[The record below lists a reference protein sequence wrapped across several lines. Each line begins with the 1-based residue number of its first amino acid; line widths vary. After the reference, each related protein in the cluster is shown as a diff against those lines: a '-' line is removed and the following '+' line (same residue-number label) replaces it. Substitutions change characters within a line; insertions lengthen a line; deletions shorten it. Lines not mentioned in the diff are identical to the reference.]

1 MYRDKNRVNEQDAL
15 DCVDFLTCCYLL
27 VLQEEYLEHRAAVC
41 HCRFNSSG
49 STAVSADVDGVVK
62 LWTVTPTPK

>member
-1 MYRDKNRVNEQDAL
+1 VNMQEML
-15 DCVDFLTCCYLL
+15 DCGNFRTCYIPEMSRMF
-27 VLQEEYLEHRAAVC
+27 VLQEEYLEHRAAVGQ
-41 HCRFNSSG
+41 CRFNSSG

>member
-1 MYRDKNRVNEQDAL
+1 MSQL
-15 DCVDFLTCCYLL
+15 F

-41 HCRFNSSG
+41 HCRFNSTG

-62 LWTVTPTPK
+62 LWTATPTPK

>member
-1 MYRDKNRVNEQDAL
+1 MSQL
-15 DCVDFLTCCYLL
+15 F

-62 LWTVTPTPK
+62 LWTVTPTPKWVATTYSVAVLGDVEL